1 MKRSYVVIIVI
12 VAVVLVL
19 FFWIKGM
26 YNSMVRTDETVS
38 QAWAQVENV
47 YQRRADLVPNLV
59 ATVKGY
65 AEHESS
71 TLEAVVEARA
81 KATQATVDP
90 STLSEEELARFMSA
104 QNELGTA
111 IGRLLV
117 SVERY
122 PDLKANQN
130 FLELQAQLEG
140 TENRITVERQKFNE
154 AARNYNVTIRRFPN
168 NIFAGMFGFEKKGH
182 SDSGEEYLRRDTRTL
197 RAGVQGRSLPAGGLR
212 IFKTGDVP
220 DQGPQWSAHLPGP
233 QVPQVRHH
241 RGLGDQ

>member
-1 MKRSYVVIIVI
+1 MKNKNQNKKMKMKRGYVTLIVI

-26 YNSMVRTDETVS
+26 YNSMVRTEDEAVS

-168 NIFAGMFGFEKKGH
+168 NIFAGMFGFEKKGYFEA
-182 SDSGEEYLRRDTRTL
+182 SEGAEQAPVVSFE
-197 RAGVQGRSLPAGGLR
+197 
-212 IFKTGDVP
+212 
-220 DQGPQWSAHLPGP
+220 
-233 QVPQVRHH
+233 
-241 RGLGDQ
+241 

>member
-140 TENRITVERQKFNE
+140 TENRISVERQKFNE

-168 NIFAGMFGFEKKGH
+168 NIFAGMFGFEKKGYFEA
-182 SDSGEEYLRRDTRTL
+182 SEGAEQAPVVSFE
-197 RAGVQGRSLPAGGLR
+197 
-212 IFKTGDVP
+212 
-220 DQGPQWSAHLPGP
+220 
-233 QVPQVRHH
+233 
-241 RGLGDQ
+241 